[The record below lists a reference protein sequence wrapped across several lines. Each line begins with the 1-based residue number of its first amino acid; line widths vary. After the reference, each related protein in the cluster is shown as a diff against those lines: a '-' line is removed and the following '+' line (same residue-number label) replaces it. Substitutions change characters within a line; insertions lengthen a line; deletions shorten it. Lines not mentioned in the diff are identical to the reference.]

1 MSNKPTP
8 KFMKPGDDPEL
19 DRLLEKAR
27 REGSEP
33 PGEYYYDLFGRRR
46 RLAVVDQDAPTIPGS
61 PWASKGVEIDSAALP
76 SALMPAAPAP
86 STGPVVTETP
96 AGVPAKMTQAR
107 VLRLATM
114 AIGGPVLVMVIGA
127 TWMNSRVPVANGSIV
142 NSAASTTDL
151 GVHAAP
157 PVSSGTPAP
166 TMTAEP
172 AIVEDAGA
180 ATTAPSGTSSAP
192 LRPTDKVPPRV
203 PRPKSPDDPYSNPP
217 VTPRKPDAGSK
228 IW

>member
-61 PWASKGVEIDSAALP
+61 PWAGKGVEIDKAALP
-76 SALMPAAPAP
+76 SALMPTKAPVV
-86 STGPVVTETP
+86 STRPVVTEMP
-96 AGVPAKMTQAR
+96 AGVPPKNQMR
-107 VLRLATM
+107 WLALGALAIVGAVVSLALGAIQPPKVQPGTM
-114 AIGGPVLVMVIGA
+114 IAPPAAV
-127 TWMNSRVPVANGSIV
+127 
-142 NSAASTTDL
+142 SAAAMAS
-151 GVHAAP
+151 P
-157 PVSSGTPAP
+157 PVVSAAAAP
-166 TMTAEP
+166 TMTAVPVIEM
-172 AIVEDAGA
+172 DAGA
-180 ATTAPSGTSSAP
+180 APAVTSAPSSTTTAPV
-192 LRPTDKVPPRV
+192 RPRDKVAPRG
-203 PRPKSPDDPYSNPP
+203 PTPTSPEDPYSNPP
-217 VTPRKPDAGSK
+217 ATPRKPDAGSK